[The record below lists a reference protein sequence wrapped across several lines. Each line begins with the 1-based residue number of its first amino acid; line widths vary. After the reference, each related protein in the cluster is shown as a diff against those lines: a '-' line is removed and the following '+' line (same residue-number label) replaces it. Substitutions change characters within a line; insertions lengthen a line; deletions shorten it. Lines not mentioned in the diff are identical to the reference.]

1 MLLHLSIK
9 NFIIIRTLDLHF
21 EAGLTVFTGE
31 TGAGKS
37 IIIDAISLLCGTPS
51 NESMIMENES
61 QSIIEG
67 VIDISRVAPL
77 FKEWTAEN
85 ETQITVTR
93 VIKKSNRAIAKING
107 QTIPIKQLQEL
118 MKSVITIA
126 SQHEFT
132 RFLDSKSQLFLLD
145 QFLPLST
152 HKEIT
157 VYQTELQ
164 ILKEIEKQIRDLN
177 ALSTDDSLTEFLKFQ
192 LEDIKKHDFKLN
204 EEEELRDEKQ
214 KHKTAQKEHKD
225 FITLQTDLTT
235 AYNALTHAKPVISDL
250 LSQYQESYLAA
261 ITTLEEMTHYIAK
274 SMARPQRDRDIN
286 DIESRLDI
294 IFKYKTKYKA
304 PTLNDLIAKLD
315 GIKTQIEVS
324 ENRENKLKEYESKKQ
339 LQTNQVLELAK
350 EIHTERVQTAANV
363 SQKITG
369 ILKDLNFDTG
379 SCTIKTEWDES
390 NIKESGCTK
399 CTILIKPSEG
409 QKEGPI
415 SEIASGGELS
425 RIILAIRSCSVDL
438 ESPSMM
444 IFDEIDTGVGGLTA
458 IKIGEKIQYL
468 SKKSQVICV
477 THLPQIA
484 KFANIHF
491 SVSKNTQKSPTE
503 ITARLLKKTEVTEE
517 LERMIGGKEMIKD
530 LKRG

>member
-164 ILKEIEKQIRDLN
+164 TQSGSKR
-177 ALSTDDSLTEFLKFQ
+177 
-192 LEDIKKHDFKLN
+192 
-204 EEEELRDEKQ
+204 
-214 KHKTAQKEHKD
+214 KT
-225 FITLQTDLTT
+225 
-235 AYNALTHAKPVISDL
+235 
-250 LSQYQESYLAA
+250 
-261 ITTLEEMTHYIAK
+261 
-274 SMARPQRDRDIN
+274 
-286 DIESRLDI
+286 
-294 IFKYKTKYKA
+294 
-304 PTLNDLIAKLD
+304 
-315 GIKTQIEVS
+315 
-324 ENRENKLKEYESKKQ
+324 
-339 LQTNQVLELAK
+339 
-350 EIHTERVQTAANV
+350 
-363 SQKITG
+363 
-369 ILKDLNFDTG
+369 
-379 SCTIKTEWDES
+379 
-390 NIKESGCTK
+390 SG
-399 CTILIKPSEG
+399 
-409 QKEGPI
+409 
-415 SEIASGGELS
+415 
-425 RIILAIRSCSVDL
+425 R
-438 ESPSMM
+438 M
-444 IFDEIDTGVGGLTA
+444 
-458 IKIGEKIQYL
+458 
-468 SKKSQVICV
+468 
-477 THLPQIA
+477 
-484 KFANIHF
+484 
-491 SVSKNTQKSPTE
+491 SVSINS
-503 ITARLLKKTEVTEE
+503 IH
-517 LERMIGGKEMIKD
+517 
-530 LKRG
+530 